1 MKKEHITYWRCFK
14 MMVFRDNNG
23 EFDVGDV
30 SYNHLEKG
38 CLMII
43 GNGLHIIKDIIKYPE
58 GTYYALEV
66 F

>member
-1 MKKEHITYWRCFK
+1 MV
-14 MMVFRDNNG
+14 VFRDNNG
-23 EFDVGDV
+23 EFDVSDI

-43 GNGLHIIKDIIKYPE
+43 GNGLHMIEDITKYPE
-58 GTYYALEV
+58 GTYYALKE